1 MLYDSGMLKG
11 VSMARFKR
19 FFIFLPLVLLS
30 FPLRHL
36 HAVRADNPPAAGKEV
51 VLKASDISPKIFPE
65 RVFFRGQSAPV
76 QFRNSGGV
84 HFADDLYVLAGLVD
98 SSGYSTG
105 LKEKYQAYLLNEVTL
120 EIAGQTLKP
129 GAYGFGFLSGGK
141 FVVMDLGANDVLQAT
156 SQHDPEMK
164 RPVPLQVLASA
175 TSGSYRLYAGRDYV
189 EFRRAR

>member
-1 MLYDSGMLKG
+1 MIRL
-11 VSMARFKR
+11 KR
-19 FFIFLPLVLLS
+19 FFIFLPIVLLS

-51 VLKASDISPKIFPE
+51 VLKAADISSKIFPE

-84 HFADDLYVLAGLVD
+84 HFADDFYVLAGMVD

-105 LKEKYQAYLLNEVTL
+105 IKEKYQAYLLSEVTL

-129 GAYGFGFLSGGK
+129 GAYGIGFITGGK
-141 FVVMDLGANDVLQAT
+141 FVVMDLGANDVLQAA
-156 SQHDPEMK
+156 SQHDTEMK
-164 RPVPLQVLASA
+164 RPVPLQVLASGTA
-175 TSGSYRLYAGRDYV
+175 GSYRLYIGRDYV
-189 EFRRAR
+189 EFRRAH

>member
-1 MLYDSGMLKG
+1 MIRL
-11 VSMARFKR
+11 KR
-19 FFIFLPLVLLS
+19 FFIFLPIVLLS

-51 VLKASDISPKIFPE
+51 VLKAADISSKIFPE

-105 LKEKYQAYLLNEVTL
+105 IKEKYQAYPLNEVTL
-120 EIAGQTLKP
+120 EIGGQSLKP
-129 GAYGFGFLSGGK
+129 GAYGFGFLKGGQ
-141 FVVMDLGANDVLQAT
+141 FVVMDLGANDVLQVA
-156 SQHDPEMK
+156 SRRDAEMK
-164 RPVPLQVLASA
+164 RPVPLQVLASGSA
-175 TSGSYRLYAGRDYV
+175 GSYRLYLGRDYV
-189 EFRRAR
+189 EFRRAH